1 MPVTQR
7 NSPLPTSPRGDKI
20 EALGQ
25 APLVGHVGVRPG
37 PRDRLHERARMRARA
52 AGVEEDGAFT
62 QRRHGGAHAY
72 DTDFQHVAIGCFMI
86 EWCRH
91 AAALEAVAQIG

>member
-1 MPVTQR
+1 
-7 NSPLPTSPRGDKI
+7 
-20 EALGQ
+20 
-25 APLVGHVGVRPG
+25 
-37 PRDRLHERARMRARA
+37 MRARA